1 MSVSSFDSEGF
12 AEARTHRQL
21 LLSEPSALKPTPG
34 AFAWEHYTP
43 QHMDGNPQQS
53 IVTKLETERA
63 GRRSCRLDARPY
75 RYFSDW

>member
-21 LLSEPSALKPTPG
+21 LLSEPSALKPTLG

-43 QHMDGNPQQS
+43 QHMDGNAQQ
-53 IVTKLETERA
+53 ILVTKPEMTEFG
-63 GRRSCRLDARPY
+63 GRSSCRLMCSY
-75 RYFSDW
+75 RYFF